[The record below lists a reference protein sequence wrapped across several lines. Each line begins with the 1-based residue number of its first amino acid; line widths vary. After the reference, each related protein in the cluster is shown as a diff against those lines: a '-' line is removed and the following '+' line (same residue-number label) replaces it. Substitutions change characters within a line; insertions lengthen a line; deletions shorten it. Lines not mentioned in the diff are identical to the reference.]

1 MIIINQKQID
11 AYEAELARQKLKA
24 SGHEVIALVGTCW
37 FIEFI
42 VITIFKL
49 IGV

>member
-1 MIIINQKQID
+1 MIAISPKQID

-24 SGHEVIALVGTCW
+24 SGHEVIALVWACW

>member
-1 MIIINQKQID
+1 MIIINPKQID
-11 AYEAELARQKLKA
+11 AYEAEVARQKLKM
-24 SGHEVIALVGTCW
+24 SGHELVGLIGTCW

-42 VITIFKL
+42 VITIIKL